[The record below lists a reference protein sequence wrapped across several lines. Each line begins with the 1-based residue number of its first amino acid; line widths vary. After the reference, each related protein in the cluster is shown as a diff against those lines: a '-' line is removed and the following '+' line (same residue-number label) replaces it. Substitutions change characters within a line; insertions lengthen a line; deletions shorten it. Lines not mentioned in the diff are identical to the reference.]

1 MGEVLRLYAAF
12 KLLASRPGCINGD
25 WDGDVALRFLVGGDS
40 RVAPNDAV
48 LQAQVRVGGETSREK
63 ESC

>member
-1 MGEVLRLYAAF
+1 MLRLSYCWLRDQDVLMGIGVETSLCAF
-12 KLLASRPGCINGD
+12 
-25 WDGDVALRFLVGGDS
+25 VVGGDS